1 MMNGVRV
8 PVDPVEAAHQL
19 CDLLREYPGD
29 RERVDRVL
37 RDGMELPGLGGRTA
51 PVAVAVPDIVGGMPG
66 TVLGAVGQ
74 SGMVLADGYVC
85 VLAAEGGIGKSSLV
99 GSVALE
105 CAMGGGGEVFGIF
118 SGMGGPVM
126 VVTYEDSAVVAK
138 WRLEGL
144 AQAMDEERGGSEA
157 RDALRSVYVMDME
170 SWPLYGPADT
180 ASYQSRP
187 VPLQGWEVLWREVE
201 RVQPVLLVID
211 PVLKGYVGESNG
223 TSPVREFLGSLRHR
237 LRLVCRNGAGVLV
250 TAHSTKTARGSRGAG
265 QVQNPMDPG
274 HVAGSAA
281 WVDEPRG
288 VLTMTW
294 GEDGSRMLSV
304 VKANLGPSRIM
315 LKLRAVRQPDGAV
328 LGFVGEDGWHAGWE
342 VGDGE
347 DAAGD
352 GNGRGGNGHGRSG
365 NGKNGRNRSAARAE
379 SPGGFD
385 FEGIAG

>member
-1 MMNGVRV
+1 MTLNGVRV

-19 CDLLREYPGD
+19 CELLREYPAD
-29 RERVDRVL
+29 RERVNRVL
-37 RDGMELPGLGGRTA
+37 RDGMDLAGIGGRTP

-74 SGMVLADGYVC
+74 SGMVLAEGYVC

-105 CAMGGGGEVFGIF
+105 CAMGGAGDVFGIF
-118 SGMGGPVM
+118 SGMSGPVL

-144 AQAMDEERGGSEA
+144 AEAIDSERGGSSA
-157 RDALRSVYVMDME
+157 KDALKSVYVMDME
-170 SWPLYGPADT
+170 SWPLYGPADL

-187 VPLQGWEVLWREVE
+187 VPLQGWDVLWREVE

-223 TSPVREFLGSLRHR
+223 ASPVREFLGSLRYR
-237 LRLVCRNGAGVLV
+237 LRQVCPNGAGALV

-265 QVQNPMDPG
+265 HVQNPMDPG

-294 GEDGSRMLSV
+294 GDDGERRLSV

-328 LGFVGEDGWHAGWE
+328 LGFVGDGGWYPGWE
-342 VGDGE
+342 VGTV
-347 DAAGD
+347 DAPAS
-352 GNGRGGNGHGRSG
+352 NG
-365 NGKNGRNRSAARAE
+365 NGKNGKNRSAARTV